1 MKEKKLSKA
10 KIADY
15 IYNEY
20 IYNQD
25 LKSGVDLVKE
35 IELLV
40 DNGLAVKIEGN
51 DDIYYSYNL
60 SRYKV
65 ASLFNTIQS
74 LKESILIFK

>member
-40 DNGLAVKIEGN
+40 DNGLAVKIEGH
-51 DDIYYSYNL
+51 DDIYYTN
-60 SRYKV
+60 
-65 ASLFNTIQS
+65 NS
-74 LKESILIFK
+74 LKP